1 MTGEGRVGLL
11 SFISAA
17 VQVFWIEECRGLMKE
32 ELILIYMCAFFPP
45 PVFVFSQS
53 LSGGFY
59 VFYAY
64 FNMSARR
71 LLCLSLGYNI
81 TL

>member
-1 MTGEGRVGLL
+1 MQRTYEGGVDFDLHVC
-11 SFISAA
+11 I
-17 VQVFWIEECRGLMKE
+17 
-32 ELILIYMCAFFPP
+32 FFP